1 MSRERQI
8 EEMARDLC
16 ECYNCDGTCYQD
28 DKPCDFKCDEY
39 TNAQY
44 LYEKG
49 YRKVVEQSE
58 TARECKEG
66 VDNGFSSS
74 VTESATRAEVARVIF
89 EEIDEIFE
97 RQIYE
102 SRWLDQNGKVLGVV
116 DVFYAFEC
124 WRDYIKPE
132 LKKKYTEVAERRKGV
147 ENSPVDCSTS
157 SVTDSKGDTK

>member
-1 MSRERQI
+1 MSREKQI

-28 DKPCDFKCDEY
+28 DKPCDLKCDEY

-44 LYEKG
+44 LYAKG
-49 YRKVVEQSE
+49 YRKS
-58 TARECKEG
+58 T
-66 VDNGFSSS
+66 DL
-74 VTESATRAEVARVIF
+74 AEEIF
-89 EEIDEIFE
+89 AEIDEIFE

-132 LKKKYTEVAERRKGV
+132 LKKKYTEVAERLKGV
-147 ENSPVDCSTS
+147 ENSPVDCSTPN
-157 SVTDSKGDTK
+157 VTDQKGEGE